1 MKARLSLSLIAATG
15 ALLLLVL
22 VLNLPAAKE
31 RLTIVC
37 DIWPPYQ
44 MEEQSS
50 AITGFSTEVVTRVL
64 DNMGE
69 KYNPIQAYPWK
80 RALELFQHGNVDAL
94 FSANHTKAREVYALY
109 PSVPIVES
117 PWVIWTRDTAI
128 SSLQDLKGKRIGV
141 VSGYSYTREFWEF
154 IQVYCT
160 VEEVYSDE
168 LNFKKL
174 QIGRLD
180 ALAAE
185 LGNGLHIARNLGAT
199 NIFPN
204 RDLQIKTDGLYI
216 MFKRSSTSPEFINR
230 FSEELVRFRKSD
242 EYQALHNKYFLTANC
257 NTSPQRSTTQ

>member
-15 ALLLLVL
+15 ITLLLIL
-22 VLNLPAAKE
+22 VLNLPAKE

-44 MEEQSS
+44 MTEQNS

-64 DNMGE
+64 DNLGE

-94 FSANHTKAREVYALY
+94 FSANRTTAREVYALY
-109 PSVPIVES
+109 PSVPLVES
-117 PWVIWTRDTAI
+117 PWVIWTRNTTI

-154 IQVYCT
+154 IQVYCN

-216 MFKRSSTSPEFINR
+216 MFKRSSTSPEFMNR
-230 FSEELVRFRKSD
+230 FSEELARFRKSD
-242 EYQALHNKYFLTANC
+242 EYQALHNKYFFTPNG
-257 NTSPQRSTTQ
+257 NVSHQRSIIQ